1 MSDERLLTGIED
13 AILDLARADRKLD
26 EISRLS
32 GDNDEGGDAVPP
44 WQAAHVWIAR
54 SMCLLID
61 SLEGVEETTFAERES
76 VPVARTTQPYAQ
88 LAARYG
94 ALSERCREQAREHE
108 AGLW

>member
-13 AILDLARADRKLD
+13 AILDLAPGGRKLD

-61 SLEGVEETTFAERES
+61 SLEGVEETTFAEGRVGPS
-76 VPVARTTQPYAQ
+76 RANDPALCATRCAVW
-88 LAARYG
+88 G
-94 ALSERCREQAREHE
+94 AIGAVSG
-108 AGLW
+108 AGPRA